1 MFGAELKKARETAGL
16 SQEKLAFEAQIDR
29 SYVSL
34 LENDKKSP
42 TLDVIFRISDAIGIQ
57 ASELI
62 SRVEQS
68 RRPKAAAKG
77 SKQRRR

>member
-1 MFGAELKKARETAGL
+1 MLGKELKKAREEAGL
-16 SQEKLAFEAQIDR
+16 SQEKLAFEAEIDR

-42 TLDVIFRISDAIGIQ
+42 TLDVLFRICGAMKIP

-62 SRVEQS
+62 ARVE
-68 RRPKAAAKG
+68 KG
-77 SKQRRR
+77 RGAKQRR

>member
-1 MFGAELKKARETAGL
+1 MLGKELKKAREEAGL
-16 SQEKLAFEAQIDR
+16 SQEKLAFGAEIDR

-42 TLDVIFRISDAIGIQ
+42 TLDVLFRICDAMRIP

-62 SRVEQS
+62 ARVEKS
-68 RRPKAAAKG
+68 RGTKAAKPV
-77 SKQRRR
+77 KQR

>member
-16 SQEKLAFEAQIDR
+16 SQEKLAFEAEIDR

-62 SRVEQS
+62 ARVEKT
-68 RRPKAAAKG
+68 RRSKPAAKPV
-77 SKQRRR
+77 KQRR